1 MDSLLKQRLVGASV
15 LVALGVVFWPLIF
28 TQPDIR
34 DPLVLSEMP
43 ARPVIDQ
50 SPIQPPSDPS
60 EQITAQLPIVEVVPE
75 ALQESADNR
84 TVVGDEG
91 DGLRELEPETSPL
104 EVPIR
109 EDLDGGQPL
118 IDDSGLP
125 IFWVLQVA
133 TVGRESRA
141 EEIVTALRERG
152 YKAFYSRFMRVDQQL
167 FRVQVGPNSDQA
179 YLRSIK
185 ESIDTALQ
193 VDSQLLRYVQ

>member
-109 EDLDGGQPL
+109 DC
-118 IDDSGLP
+118 
-125 IFWVLQVA
+125 
-133 TVGRESRA
+133 
-141 EEIVTALRERG
+141 
-152 YKAFYSRFMRVDQQL
+152 
-167 FRVQVGPNSDQA
+167 
-179 YLRSIK
+179 
-185 ESIDTALQ
+185 
-193 VDSQLLRYVQ
+193 LLYTSPSPRD

>member
-1 MDSLLKQRLVGASV
+1 M

-43 ARPVIDQ
+43 ARPLIDQ
-50 SPIQPPSDPS
+50 SPIEPPSDPS
-60 EQITAQLPIVEVVPE
+60 EQIKAELPVVEAVPE
-75 ALQESADNR
+75 ALQENADNK

-91 DGLRELEPETSPL
+91 DGLQALEPEISPL

-109 EDLDGGQPL
+109 EELDGRQAV

-152 YKAFYSRFMRVDQQL
+152 YKAFYSRFMRVDQEL

-185 ESIDTALQ
+185 ELIDTALQ

>member
-1 MDSLLKQRLVGASV
+1 LDSLLKQRLVGASV

-60 EQITAQLPIVEVVPE
+60 EQITAQLPIFEVVPE

-91 DGLRELEPETSPL
+91 DGLRGLEPETSPL

-152 YKAFYSRFMRVDQQL
+152 NKAFYSRFMRVDQEL

>member
-152 YKAFYSRFMRVDQQL
+152 YKAFYSGFMRVDQQL

>member
-1 MDSLLKQRLVGASV
+1 M

-28 TQPDIR
+28 SQPDIR
-34 DPLVLSEMP
+34 DPLVLGDMP

-50 SPIQPPSDPS
+50 LPIQTPSDPS
-60 EQITAQLPIVEVVPE
+60 EQIRAQLPIVQAVPE
-75 ALQESADNR
+75 ALQERADSR

-91 DGLRELEPETSPL
+91 DGWQELEPEISAL

-109 EDLDGGQPL
+109 KDLDPGQAL

-133 TVGRESRA
+133 TLGRESRA
-141 EEIVTALRERG
+141 EEIVTGLRERG
-152 YKAFYSRFMRVDQQL
+152 YKAFYSRYVRVDQEL

-185 ESIDTALQ
+185 EKIDTALQ
-193 VDSQLLRYVQ
+193 VDSELLRYVQ

>member
-152 YKAFYSRFMRVDQQL
+152 YKAFYSRFTRVDQQL